1 MTQQSE
7 SNYWL
12 DIAVR
17 EILAAFPKGEIIV
30 SSGISPSASYHIGH
44 FREIMTADALAWGI
58 KQAGRKA
65 KHVHVVDNFDPLRK
79 RYSFLPESF
88 EQYVGWPISLV
99 PDPFDA
105 CRAEHKTYAEHFY
118 REFEGYAHQMGIR
131 PDEVVRSYEDL
142 YASGRMTENIEKA
155 VAGVAKIKAISLE
168 VSKRELPENWL
179 PLQLL
184 GPNKSFTE
192 LTYKGIDT
200 ELKLIAGA
208 AADGKIHELDYS
220 KGQVKLNWRLDW
232 SARWQV
238 LGVKVEPFSAQEHG
252 AAGGSYDTGV
262 AFARDIFGYEP
273 PLPGVRY
280 ANIHLLG
287 DTKKMSSSKG
297 NLITPAEALAIM
309 PPEVL
314 RYFIVRSRPDRTLFW
329 DPGQGLFNLIKEFAA
344 TREALEDG
352 GAPEYAD
359 AYKFAVASS
368 AIGQTETISSVP
380 FDHLVQVYQAAR
392 GDNKRALEMIERT
405 GFGAYVQKQTPA
417 ILSELT
423 FVANWLQHYAP
434 ESVKFTLQDK
444 LPQAELSETQRAFL
458 ATLADRI
465 EAAGDDLDGQ
475 AMHEA
480 IYAAKDA
487 AELKPAEAFKALYR
501 VILAKESGPKAGWF
515 LASLD
520 RAWLV
525 ARLRLQL

>member
-1 MTQQSE
+1 MTELSE

-17 EILAAFPKGEIIV
+17 EILAAFPEGEIIV

-58 KQAGRKA
+58 KQAGRQA

-88 EQYVGWPISLV
+88 EAYVGWPISLV
-99 PDPFDA
+99 PDPFDG

-118 REFEGYAHQMGIR
+118 REFEGYARQMGIY

-142 YASGRMTENIEKA
+142 YASGRMAKNIEKA
-155 VAGVAKIKAISLE
+155 VAGVAKIKSISLE
-168 VSKRELPENWL
+168 VSKRELPDDWL

-192 LTYKGIDT
+192 LTYQGIDP
-200 ELKLIAGA
+200 KRRLITAVS
-208 AADGKIHELDYS
+208 ADGAVHELDYS
-220 KGQVKLNWRLDW
+220 LGQVKLNWRLDW
-232 SARWQV
+232 PARWQV
-238 LGVKVEPFSAQEHG
+238 LGVRVEPFSAQEHG

-262 AFARDIFGYEP
+262 AFSRAVFGFEP
-273 PLPGVRY
+273 PIPGVRY
-280 ANIHLLG
+280 ANIHMLG

-314 RYFIVRSRPDRTLFW
+314 RYFVIRSRPDRTLFW
-329 DPGQGLFNLIKEFAA
+329 DAGQSLFNLIKEFAF
-344 TREALEDG
+344 TKEALEDG
-352 GAPEYAD
+352 GTPEYAD
-359 AYKFAVASS
+359 AYRFAAAVSVDGETA
-368 AIGQTETISSVP
+368 TISSVP

-392 GDNKRALEMIERT
+392 GDNQRALAMIERT

-417 ILSELT
+417 ILNELI
-423 FVANWLQHYAP
+423 FVANWLEHYAP
-434 ESVKFTLQDK
+434 DSVKFTVQDK
-444 LPQAELSETQRAFL
+444 LPQVELTALQRTFL
-458 ATLADRI
+458 SDLADRI
-465 EAAGDDLDGQ
+465 KASGSDLDGQ

-487 AELKPAEAFKALYR
+487 AELQPAEAFKALYR
-501 VILAKESGPKAGWF
+501 VILDKESGPKAGWF
-515 LASLD
+515 LSSLE
-520 RAWLV
+520 RSWLI
-525 ARLRLQL
+525 ARLRLQR

>member
-1 MTQQSE
+1 MTELSE

-17 EILAAFPKGEIIV
+17 EILQAYPEGEIVV

-58 KQAGRKA
+58 KKSGRQA

-79 RYSFLPESF
+79 RYDFLPESF
-88 EQYVGWPISLV
+88 EQYVGWPICLV
-99 PDPFDA
+99 PDPFKA
-105 CRAEHKTYAEHFY
+105 CRDEHKTYAEHFY
-118 REFEGYAHQMGIR
+118 REFEAYARQMGII

-142 YASGRMTENIEKA
+142 YLNGRMTENIEKS
-155 VAGVAKIKAISLE
+155 VAGVAKIKAITLE
-168 VSKRELPENWL
+168 VSKRELPEDWL

-184 GPNKSFTE
+184 GSANSFTQ

-200 ELKLIAGA
+200 QRKLITAT
-208 AADGKIHELDYS
+208 AADGSLHELDYA

-232 SARWQV
+232 PARWQV

-252 AAGGSYDTGV
+252 AAGGSYDTGI
-262 AFARDIFGYEP
+262 AFARDVFGYAP
-273 PLPGVRY
+273 PIPGVRY
-280 ANIHLLG
+280 ANIHILG

-329 DPGQGLFNLIKEFAA
+329 DPGQGLFNLIKEFAV
-344 TREALEDG
+344 TKETLDEG
-352 GAPEYAD
+352 GSPEYAA
-359 AYKFAVASS
+359 AYKFAAAST
-368 AIGQTETISSVP
+368 AVGQSETISSVP

-405 GFGAYVQKQTPA
+405 GFGTYVQTQTPA
-417 ILSELT
+417 ILNEFI
-423 FVANWLQHYAP
+423 FVANWLEHYAP
-434 ESVKFTLQDK
+434 ESVKFTVQTE
-444 LPQAELSETQRAFL
+444 LPDVELSEAQRAFL
-458 ATLADRI
+458 TDLADRI
-465 EAAGDDLDGQ
+465 ENAYDGLDGQ

-480 IYAAKDA
+480 IYAAKDT
-487 AELKPAEAFKALYR
+487 AELKPIEAFKALYR
-501 VILAKESGPKAGWF
+501 VILDKESGPKAGWF
-515 LASLD
+515 LSSLD
-520 RAWLV
+520 REWLV
-525 ARLRLQL
+525 DRLRLQS